1 VRRVLMISPHFPPD
15 SSAGTHR
22 VRLLAPHM
30 AAHGWEPTVL
40 TVDPRDYE
48 GRLDEQLA
56 ASVPDSVRVVRA
68 RAWDAART
76 RRLGI
81 GDLGL
86 RAYTGLKRA
95 AMDLLADDL
104 PAKPADTKPFEDES
118 ASDLDDLVSADG
130 DGSNEA
136 GAEDDSDD
144 DQLHVYGDAAYGAG
158 ELQERFEDSDI
169 ANRCKVQPASAP
181 QGGLFSKDEFDID
194 LQAGTVGCPA
204 GQTAPIRPARGGG
217 GTAEFGR
224 WCWDCPLASQCT
236 SAAAG
241 RTVRIGRHE
250 RVLAR
255 ERAAQVDPAWQADY
269 RATRPKVERKI
280 AHLMRHRHG
289 GRRARVRGLAKVAA
303 DFSLLAAGINLA
315 RLGVLNV
322 SHQPGR
328 GWVTAV
334 A

>member
-1 VRRVLMISPHFPPD
+1 MSRHLILMILSPLM
-15 SSAGTHR
+15 
-22 VRLLAPHM
+22 V
-30 AAHGWEPTVL
+30 TV
-40 TVDPRDYE
+40 P
-48 GRLDEQLA
+48 
-56 ASVPDSVRVVRA
+56 
-68 RAWDAART
+68 T
-76 RRLGI
+76 RRAP
-81 GDLGL
+81 
-86 RAYTGLKRA
+86 RTT
-95 AMDLLADDL
+95 AMMI
-104 PAKPADTKPFEDES
+104 S
-118 ASDLDDLVSADG
+118 S
-130 DGSNEA
+130 
-136 GAEDDSDD
+136 
-144 DQLHVYGDAAYGAG
+144 HVYGDAAYGAG

-328 GWVTAV
+328 GWVTAM